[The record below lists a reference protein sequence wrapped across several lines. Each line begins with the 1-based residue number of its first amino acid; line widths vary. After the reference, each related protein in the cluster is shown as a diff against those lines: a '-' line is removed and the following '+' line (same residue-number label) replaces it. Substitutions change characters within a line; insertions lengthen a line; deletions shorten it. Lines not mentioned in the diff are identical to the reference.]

1 MVLFG
6 KEGAH
11 NLWLRF
17 EVEITE
23 DFLLQFSN
31 GIKFVS
37 EMRNF
42 RMIEKD
48 FYLTLTIMAMH
59 LFDFKSPRE
68 MLLGYK

>member
-1 MVLFG
+1 M
-6 KEGAH
+6 
-11 NLWLRF
+11 WLRF

-48 FYLTLTIMAMH
+48 FYLTLMIMAMH
-59 LFDFKSPRE
+59 LFDFKSSRE

>member
-6 KEGAH
+6 EEGAH

-17 EVEITE
+17 EVEMTE
-23 DFLLQFSN
+23 EFPLQFGN

-48 FYLTLTIMAMH
+48 FYLTLMIMAMH

-68 MLLGYK
+68 ISL

>member
-1 MVLFG
+1 M
-6 KEGAH
+6 
-11 NLWLRF
+11 WLRF

>member
-1 MVLFG
+1 MVLG
-6 KEGAH
+6 
-11 NLWLRF
+11 F